1 MPNSSYAD
9 ATAFRAAAAKGQV
22 GIDPDAAHG
31 VLSKIRTGKDAV
43 AALLENTGFLAVS
56 PKLGANPVGEAIAT
70 KFADRAAGMND
81 SYAQALRNLYT
92 QYDQAEHALLEAM
105 SRYDDFDSS
114 SVQSFTGQL

>member
-9 ATAFRAAAAKGQV
+9 AAAFRAAAAEGQV
-22 GIDPDAAHG
+22 GLDPDAAQA
-31 VLSKIRTGKDAV
+31 VLNKIRTGKDAV
-43 AALLENTGFLAVS
+43 AALLDNTGFLAVS

-92 QYDQAEHALLEAM
+92 QYDDAEHAILEAM
-105 SRYDDFDSS
+105 SRYDDFDASTA
-114 SVQSFTGQL
+114 QSLTGQL